1 MNITTK
7 AQAKTVVSAL
17 RREIKALGKGPE
29 QLSHTDCLSLTAKAL
44 GFASWNAWEA
54 SLMETAAE
62 KPQPEVSK
70 YPLVNNG
77 DFDFVGSDTEGKVFS
92 GSFVPLT
99 MTSEAMRGTCGI
111 GAVTRSSDDGSV
123 DVEYDGNGTAIDY
136 DGQTARKNA
145 QGFAIWLDEGASE
158 FSSAQSVIAPECC
171 DDPEEDEE
179 LPVRPKLI
187 QAFLDYFAEHSIDAV
202 ALNGKF
208 GRVAKVIGFS
218 LTMNEKAELQARVES
233 STNRP

>member
-29 QLSHTDCLSLTAKAL
+29 QLSHTDCLNLTAKAL

-70 YPLVNNG
+70 YPLVNAG
-77 DFDFVGSDTEGKVFS
+77 DFDFVKHGESGKSFS
-92 GSFVPLT
+92 GLFVPLT
-99 MTSEAMRGTCGI
+99 MTLEDMSGSCGI
-111 GAVTRSSDDGSV
+111 ETVSRVAGKASPE
-123 DVEYDGNGTAIDY
+123 VEYDNNGTEVDW
-136 DGQTARKNA
+136 DSQVTRKNS
-145 QGFAIWLDEGASE
+145 QGFRIWLDEDGEE
-158 FSSAQSVIAPECC
+158 FSSAQAVIAPEDCHE
-171 DDPEEDEE
+171 PYEDEE

-187 QAFLDYFAEHSIDAV
+187 QAFLDYFAEQKIDAV
-202 ALNGKF
+202 ALKGDF
-208 GRVAKVIGFS
+208 EAAVDVIGFQ
-218 LTMNEKAELQARVES
+218 LTMAEEAELLAKVES
-233 STNRP
+233 SSNRS